1 LGRFR
6 LANGRGALL
15 DPAAGLAGEDYLVA
29 AELDGDRR
37 EARIF
42 LAAATDAATLAEQFA
57 ARLEWTT
64 SVAWDS
70 GRGSVRAERHL
81 RLGALVLRTTPAPD
95 PPPEALREALLDGIR
110 RAGLACLPWTRG
122 LRAWQA
128 RVGFLGRLLP
138 EEGWPDLSD
147 AALEAGL
154 GTWLGPHLGGLQRL
168 RDLARLDLA
177 AILRGCLTWSQARQ
191 LEDLAPTHIQVPS
204 GSRIPIDYG
213 PDAPVLAV
221 RLQEMF
227 GATQTP
233 AVAGG
238 RQPLVLH
245 LLSPAGR
252 PVQVTR
258 DLAGFWGTGY
268 LEVKKT
274 LKGRYPRHHWPDNP
288 LTATPSA
295 RAKPRK
301 R

>member
-1 LGRFR
+1 
-6 LANGRGALL
+6 
-15 DPAAGLAGEDYLVA
+15 
-29 AELDGDRR
+29 
-37 EARIF
+37 
-42 LAAATDAATLAEQFA
+42 
-57 ARLEWTT
+57 
-64 SVAWDS
+64 
-70 GRGSVRAERHL
+70 
-81 RLGALVLRTTPAPD
+81 VLRTTPAPD
-95 PPPEALREALLDGIR
+95 PPPEAFREALLDGIR

-274 LKGRYPRHHWPDNP
+274 LKGRYPRHHWPVNP